1 MANNLHRSTSDPM
14 LSNSSNNEPSAIVIR
29 PNVNSPLSSSNQQ
42 PSSQSNRLQNSTSTN
57 SLFGQPHQL
66 GTSNDHSSSNQTP
79 IPMPQSPDS
88 RIKQCSF
95 STDDSAPDI
104 TQLALSFQR
113 YSLNVNAVDNI
124 LRTMTRPRKH
134 TNSTS
139 STTSSLS
146 ETWSLTRI
154 NSYEQNQTQKMV
166 WKNRCSFFLLIEL
179 RLFIFQ
185 VQHVPSNKLIKLVRK
200 RIDVDG
206 LTKIPDQVTSR
217 MLQKERAYQQQI
229 DDLHEHMRRMR
240 RFVYTLIHNNQVY

>member
-1 MANNLHRSTSDPM
+1 MGNNLHRSNSDPM
-14 LSNSSNNEPSAIVIR
+14 LSNSSSNEPSTILSR
-29 PNVNSPLSSSNQQ
+29 PNVNSPLTSSNQQ
-42 PSSQSNRLQNSTSTN
+42 PTAQSNRLQNSTSTS

-66 GTSNDHSSSNQTP
+66 GTSNDHSSSNQTSLQ
-79 IPMPQSPDS
+79 MPQSPDT
-88 RIKQCSF
+88 RVKQCSF

-113 YSLNVNAVDNI
+113 YPLNVNAVDNI
-124 LRTMTRPRKH
+124 LRAMTRPRKH

-166 WKNRCSFFLLIEL
+166 RRNRAFVFLLIEL
-179 RLFIFQ
+179 RSFLFQ

-206 LTKIPDQVTSR
+206 LTKIPDQITSR
-217 MLQKERAYQQQI
+217 MMQKERAYQQRI
-229 DDLHEHMRRMR
+229 HDLHEDMRRMQK
-240 RFVYTLIHNNQVY
+240 FVYTLIHNNQVH